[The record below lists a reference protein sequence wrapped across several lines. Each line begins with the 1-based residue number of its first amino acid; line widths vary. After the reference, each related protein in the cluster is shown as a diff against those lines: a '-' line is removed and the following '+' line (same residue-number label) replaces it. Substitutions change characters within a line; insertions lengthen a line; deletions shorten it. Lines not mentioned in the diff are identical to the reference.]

1 MSADRSPDDAAVIR
15 RLIDQLF
22 QSLEAGDTRR
32 AEQIQ
37 NELRDVIGRR
47 TPTHS
52 TIRAIRG

>member
-1 MSADRSPDDAAVIR
+1 MSADRSPDDAALIR

-22 QSLEAGDTRR
+22 QCLEAGDTRK
-32 AEQIQ
+32 AAQIQ
-37 NELRDVIGRR
+37 NELRDAIGRR

>member
-1 MSADRSPDDAAVIR
+1 MTADRSPDDAATIR
-15 RLIDQLF
+15 RLIDRLF
-22 QSLEAGDTRR
+22 QCLEAGDTRG

-37 NELRDVIGRR
+37 AELRDIIGRR